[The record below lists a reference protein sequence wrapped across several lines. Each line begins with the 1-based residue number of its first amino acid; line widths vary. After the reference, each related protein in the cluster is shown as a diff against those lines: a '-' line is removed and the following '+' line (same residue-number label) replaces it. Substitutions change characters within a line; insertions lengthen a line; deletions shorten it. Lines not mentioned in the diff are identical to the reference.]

1 MMRAVGFCL
10 VVLLLLPSVAH
21 AQRRVTIR
29 TEDGVTLTGTI
40 LTETREG
47 YLFKPDGAA
56 TRVVPF
62 ASIVD
67 LKEDGAAPG
76 APAASKQGPVQT
88 EPTEAETRAGEPG
101 EWAAPPTSTEARQ
114 PSPAPAPAPANA
126 AVRSRT
132 DDPVKPAQPAEPPPR
147 SRLVAFAA
155 GAANVALT
163 LDPFGLFPFI
173 SLEGALGGRFPSST
187 YGLIGLTSL
196 HVGLSGV
203 SPLLGA
209 GISRDME
216 DEGTIY
222 GGIVHP
228 LGSSE
233 FCSQISGHARPGSG
247 WAARVGVCVD
257 TSGNSDAHMF
267 VGVGWGFGT

>member
-1 MMRAVGFCL
+1 MMPAVGFCL
-10 VVLLLLPSVAH
+10 VVLLLLPAVAH
-21 AQRRVTIR
+21 AQRRVTLR
-29 TEDGVTLTGTI
+29 TEDGVTLIGTI

-56 TRVVPF
+56 TRVIPF
-62 ASIVD
+62 SSIVD
-67 LKEDGAAPG
+67 LKEEGAASG
-76 APAASKQGPVQT
+76 APAASKLGSAQP
-88 EPTEAETRAGEPG
+88 EPAGAETPAGEPD
-101 EWAAPPTSTEARQ
+101 EWAAPPTSAEASQ
-114 PSPAPAPAPANA
+114 PSPAPVPAPSKA
-126 AVRSRT
+126 AVPAQT
-132 DDPVKPAQPAEPPPR
+132 DGPVKPAQPAEPPPR

-163 LDPFGLFPFI
+163 LDPFGLFPFL
-173 SLEGALGGRFPSST
+173 SLEGALGARFPSST

-196 HVGLSGV
+196 HVGLGGV

-216 DEGTIY
+216 GEGTIY

-247 WAARVGVCVD
+247 WVARVGFCVD
-257 TSGNSDAHMF
+257 TSGNDDAHMF